1 MPLVLLQISLKEAG
15 ETYFT
20 IDPNVVDLAASA
32 QTALPLPLPIDAC
45 DDAGSMVDMPAL
57 QLQ

>member
-32 QTALPLPLPIDAC
+32 KTALPLPIDAC